1 MKYDKFSNPRS
12 QIQSLDR
19 AFSLIEI
26 LATKKEPI
34 DLKTITELSG
44 LPKPT
49 VYRMLTSLEI
59 WGYVRQTPLGYK
71 LGTKFLSLGG
81 IVQDD
86 LEIRKIARPHLK
98 KLNEDTKETIFLGI
112 LENDRSLY
120 IDKIDSQHTVR
131 LASKVG
137 TRNYLHSTS
146 LGKCLLSG
154 LNDTEINELINRV
167 GMPALTKNTIIDF
180 DKFLEAINQVRRMD
194 FAIDDMENEEGV
206 RCVAAPIKDYQ
217 GNIIA
222 ALSISGPAQRI
233 TDQAIEQ
240 KLVPHLVQTAQNISK
255 ALGHLT

>member
-1 MKYDKFSNPRS
+1 M
-12 QIQSLDR
+12 
-19 AFSLIEI
+19 
-26 LATKKEPI
+26 
-34 DLKTITELSG
+34 
-44 LPKPT
+44 
-49 VYRMLTSLEI
+49 
-59 WGYVRQTPLGYK
+59 
-71 LGTKFLSLGG
+71 GG

-112 LENDRSLY
+112 LDNDRSLY

-194 FAIDDMENEEGV
+194 FAIDDMENEEGFV
-206 RCVAAPIKDYQ
+206 VLQLP
-217 GNIIA
+217 
-222 ALSISGPAQRI
+222 
-233 TDQAIEQ
+233 
-240 KLVPHLVQTAQNISK
+240 
-255 ALGHLT
+255 